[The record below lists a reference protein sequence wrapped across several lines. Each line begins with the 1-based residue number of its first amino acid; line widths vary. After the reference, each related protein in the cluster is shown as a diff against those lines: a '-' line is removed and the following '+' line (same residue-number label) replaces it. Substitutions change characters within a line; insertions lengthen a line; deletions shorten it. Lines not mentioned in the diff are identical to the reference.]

1 MLISRY
7 LILRFYTD
15 SNPGQLPQKSGVC
28 ASILGHHII
37 STFSFVLIQKSKK
50 KFIWNSQNFKDILQ
64 GFNNEKDKET
74 LEKHGFFLTLKTL
87 KEKNRLFL
95 CEKMKYFSSIFSCT
109 AQKLLVKWGRGLVT
123 WYPSMYNVHC
133 T

>member
-1 MLISRY
+1 MPNYAY
-7 LILRFYTD
+7 LTIPYPEILYRFE
-15 SNPGQLPQKSGVC
+15 PGTVASEVWCVC
-28 ASILGHHII
+28 FHTGPPHYLYVFLCFD
-37 STFSFVLIQKSKK
+37 TKSKK
-50 KFIWNSQNFKDILQ
+50 KFICNSQNFKDILQ

-109 AQKLLVKWGRGLVT
+109 AQKLLVK
-123 WYPSMYNVHC
+123 
-133 T
+133 